1 MALNKNAFS
10 LSLFILLPLMLIFGL
25 SIIGRRTANAVFTPF
40 ISITDYL
47 GETAG
52 RIWGYIVGEKESSK
66 QVTDEIMLN
75 ELLARHRSYDDL
87 IAQNEQL
94 RAMLDLPPLAGWRAI
109 HAELTTRD
117 PATWNREFWIG
128 CGSDAGL
135 ELGNPV
141 LSKGYLVG
149 RVVELFNRSARVATI
164 SSPECRLS
172 VFAQNGDKELF
183 PGILTGDGG
192 LHLAAPAS
200 VLVDYLSKDAA
211 LAVDNLVLTSGL
223 GNEVPYGIPVG
234 LLLADKSGRCPTI
247 VKHAYAQAHVKPFAD
262 FVKLHFVIVYSKT
275 KG

>member
-1 MALNKNAFS
+1 MLLNKNAFS

-47 GETAG
+47 GETSV
-52 RIWGYIVGEKESSK
+52 RMWSYIVGKKEPGK
-66 QVTDEIMLN
+66 QVTDEILLN

-94 RAMLDLPPLAGWRAI
+94 RAMLNLPPLPGWRAI

-128 CGSDAGL
+128 CGSDDGIK
-135 ELGNPV
+135 LGNPV

-172 VFAQNGDKELF
+172 VYAQNGEKELF
-183 PGILTGDGG
+183 PGVLTGDGG
-192 LHLAAPAS
+192 LYLAAPAS
-200 VLVDYLSKDAA
+200 VLVDYLSKDAV
-211 LAVDNLVLTSGL
+211 LAADNLVLTSGL

-234 LLLADKSGRCPTI
+234 TLLADKGGHCPTI
-247 VKHAYAQAHVKPFAD
+247 VKHAYAQAHVRPFAD
-262 FVKLHFVIVYSKT
+262 FIKLHFVIVYSKQ
-275 KG
+275 K

>member
-1 MALNKNAFS
+1 MSLNKNAFS
-10 LSLFILLPLMLIFGL
+10 LSLFILLPLMLVFGL

-52 RIWGYIVGEKESSK
+52 RMWGYIVGRKASSK
-66 QVTDEIMLN
+66 QVTDEILLN
-75 ELLARHRSYDDL
+75 ELLASRRSYDDL

-94 RAMLDLPPLAGWRAI
+94 RAMLDLPPLPGWRAI

-128 CGSDAGL
+128 CGSDDGL

-149 RVVELFNRSARVATI
+149 RVVELFNRSARVATL

-172 VFAQNGDKELF
+172 VFVQNGEKEFF

-192 LHLAAPAS
+192 LHVAAPAS
-200 VLVDYLSKDAA
+200 VLVDYLSKDARVT
-211 LAVDNLVLTSGL
+211 VDNLVLTSSL

-234 LLLADKSGRCPTI
+234 TLLVGKGGRCPTI

-262 FVKLHFVIVYSKT
+262 FIKLHFVIVYT
-275 KG
+275 KR

>member
-1 MALNKNAFS
+1 MSLNKNAFS
-10 LSLFILLPLMLIFGL
+10 LSLFILLPLILVFGL

-40 ISITDYL
+40 IAITDYL
-47 GETAG
+47 GETAN
-52 RIWGYIVGEKESSK
+52 RMWGYIIGEKKSGK
-66 QVTDEIMLN
+66 QETDEILLN

-94 RAMLDLPPLAGWRAI
+94 RAMLNLPALPGWRAI

-117 PATWNREFWIG
+117 PATWNREFWIS
-128 CGSDAGL
+128 CGSDDGI

-172 VFAQNGDKELF
+172 VFAQNSEKELF
-183 PGILTGDGG
+183 PGVLTGDGG
-192 LHLAAPAS
+192 LHMAAPAS

-211 LAVDNLVLTSGL
+211 VAANNLVLTSGI
-223 GNEVPYGIPVG
+223 GKEIPYGIPIG
-234 LLLADKSGRCPTI
+234 ILLADKSGHCPTI

-262 FVKLHFVIVYSKT
+262 FIKLHFVIIYSKT

>member
-1 MALNKNAFS
+1 MSLNKNAFS
-10 LSLFILLPLMLIFGL
+10 LSLFILLPLMLVFGL

-47 GETAG
+47 GETTG
-52 RIWGYIVGEKESSK
+52 RIWGYIVGSERHDK

-75 ELLARHRSYDDL
+75 ELLARHRSFDDL

-94 RAMLDLPPLAGWRAI
+94 RAMLDLPPMPGWRAI

-128 CGSDAGL
+128 CGSDDGL

-183 PGILTGDGG
+183 PGVLTGDGG
-192 LHLAAPAS
+192 LHVAAPAS
-200 VLVDYLSKDAA
+200 VLVDYLSKDAVV
-211 LAVDNLVLTSGL
+211 AVDNLVLTSGM
-223 GNEVPYGIPVG
+223 GNEIPYGIPVG
-234 LLLADKSGRCPTI
+234 TLLADKGGRCPTI
-247 VKHAYAQAHVKPFAD
+247 VNHAYAQAHVKPFAD
-262 FVKLHFVIVYSKT
+262 FIKLRFVIIYSKT